1 MSMRPPAS
9 RRVRTPAIALAL
21 LVIVQSGPG
30 GLWILSWRG
39 KRARYA
45 RCRLTPCRRR
55 VSHNTLDAADGAH
68 RLHRHFRRTLD
79 QDVKIGSR
87 RPVTLRH
94 RKEGTDRASSLRSDE
109 RSRSPESAFTFAEIG
124 VHVQRNTHHFS
135 NIRRFFGGQF
145 SVSPGGQFRMSL
157 DSGAGLHLAH
167 VRDSDALRRP
177 AVLAEVAI
185 PAPARQQARTRTAR
199 RLPVSVNR
207 TDVHETPAAEERGR
221 ALAPDRPQSS
231 RRDARDSAARRNLA
245 HGRGDDTGRGMET
258 PRQHRPRPRTRERP
272 QKRNTRC
279 PVLRRPAVE
288 PRAGSGRHPKGRI
301 SPKTATRRR
310 ATESRRWTQR
320 GNDAKYVGNPLFI
333 NSLRATP
340 QKRGY
345 PAEARRPWGGRAL
358 APRQDFGQ
366 YYDIGARSADRDRAG
381 ATTTFRNQ
389 SRDRWSSNPSWST
402 GDAKPSTL

>member
-135 NIRRFFGGQF
+135 NIRRFFGG
-145 SVSPGGQFRMSL
+145 SVFGVAGGSIP
-157 DSGAGLHLAH
+157 DVAC
-167 VRDSDALRRP
+167 RRCGGGTRR
-177 AVLAEVAI
+177 EHRHDE
-185 PAPARQQARTRTAR
+185 RQQQ
-199 RLPVSVNR
+199 N
-207 TDVHETPAAEERGR
+207 DGR
-221 ALAPDRPQSS
+221 YSHHSGSGLCGFHSGFP
-231 RRDARDSAARRNLA
+231 
-245 HGRGDDTGRGMET
+245 GI
-258 PRQHRPRPRTRERP
+258 
-272 QKRNTRC
+272 NTR
-279 PVLRRPAVE
+279 
-288 PRAGSGRHPKGRI
+288 S
-301 SPKTATRRR
+301 
-310 ATESRRWTQR
+310 
-320 GNDAKYVGNPLFI
+320 
-333 NSLRATP
+333 
-340 QKRGY
+340 
-345 PAEARRPWGGRAL
+345 AR
-358 APRQDFGQ
+358 
-366 YYDIGARSADRDRAG
+366 
-381 ATTTFRNQ
+381 
-389 SRDRWSSNPSWST
+389 
-402 GDAKPSTL
+402 

>member
-135 NIRRFFGGQF
+135 NIRRFFGG
-145 SVSPGGQFRMSL
+145 SVFGVAGGSIPDVAWYHDGTACRAQALLDCPLGGQARP
-157 DSGAGLHLAH
+157 HH
-167 VRDSDALRRP
+167 DA
-177 AVLAEVAI
+177 
-185 PAPARQQARTRTAR
+185 
-199 RLPVSVNR
+199 
-207 TDVHETPAAEERGR
+207 
-221 ALAPDRPQSS
+221 
-231 RRDARDSAARRNLA
+231 
-245 HGRGDDTGRGMET
+245 
-258 PRQHRPRPRTRERP
+258 
-272 QKRNTRC
+272 
-279 PVLRRPAVE
+279 
-288 PRAGSGRHPKGRI
+288 
-301 SPKTATRRR
+301 
-310 ATESRRWTQR
+310 
-320 GNDAKYVGNPLFI
+320 
-333 NSLRATP
+333 
-340 QKRGY
+340 
-345 PAEARRPWGGRAL
+345 
-358 APRQDFGQ
+358 
-366 YYDIGARSADRDRAG
+366 
-381 ATTTFRNQ
+381 
-389 SRDRWSSNPSWST
+389 
-402 GDAKPSTL
+402 

>member
-124 VHVQRNTHHFS
+124 VHGASCEKRVRPSFCLRRRGERGSADGKQRSQDGSDRH
-135 NIRRFFGGQF
+135 RR
-145 SVSPGGQFRMSL
+145 R
-157 DSGAGLHLAH
+157 GAGDEGVHGAC
-167 VRDSDALRRP
+167 
-177 AVLAEVAI
+177 
-185 PAPARQQARTRTAR
+185 
-199 RLPVSVNR
+199 LPVMRASTR
-207 TDVHETPAAEERGR
+207 EEMRR
-221 ALAPDRPQSS
+221 ISFTSRSSS
-231 RRDARDSAARRNLA
+231 RLFLI
-245 HGRGDDTGRGMET
+245 H
-258 PRQHRPRPRTRERP
+258 
-272 QKRNTRC
+272 
-279 PVLRRPAVE
+279 
-288 PRAGSGRHPKGRI
+288 
-301 SPKTATRRR
+301 
-310 ATESRRWTQR
+310 SR
-320 GNDAKYVGNPLFI
+320 
-333 NSLRATP
+333 
-340 QKRGY
+340 
-345 PAEARRPWGGRAL
+345 
-358 APRQDFGQ
+358 
-366 YYDIGARSADRDRAG
+366 
-381 ATTTFRNQ
+381 
-389 SRDRWSSNPSWST
+389 
-402 GDAKPSTL
+402 

>member
-109 RSRSPESAFTFAEIG
+109 RSRSPKSVFTFSEIPTTSATYA
-124 VHVQRNTHHFS
+124 VS
-135 NIRRFFGGQF
+135 SGGQF

-157 DSGAGLHLAH
+157 DSRYRARLERYILPSLGSKAVDAVTVGDCYALIDPLWHGTGSKGFILRHQLVHVFAWAVAHEHRVDNPGDQVLRRLPKVKSRRKHRPSLPYVRVSAALAALDAADVAPVARLAISFLILTACRLREVTEARWSEFDLDDRLWTIPPSRMKKRRRH
-167 VRDSDALRRP
+167 RVPLSTQALRILAEARSLDPSGVLVFGFRNGRRP
-177 AVLAEVAI
+177 PRALGSGQISAVLAGS
-185 PAPARQQARTRTAR
+185 R
-199 RLPVSVNR
+199 
-207 TDVHETPAAEERGR
+207 AE
-221 ALAPDRPQSS
+221 
-231 RRDARDSAARRNLA
+231 
-245 HGRGDDTGRGMET
+245 
-258 PRQHRPRPRTRERP
+258 
-272 QKRNTRC
+272 
-279 PVLRRPAVE
+279 
-288 PRAGSGRHPKGRI
+288 
-301 SPKTATRRR
+301 
-310 ATESRRWTQR
+310 
-320 GNDAKYVGNPLFI
+320 
-333 NSLRATP
+333 
-340 QKRGY
+340 
-345 PAEARRPWGGRAL
+345 
-358 APRQDFGQ
+358 
-366 YYDIGARSADRDRAG
+366 
-381 ATTTFRNQ
+381 
-389 SRDRWSSNPSWST
+389 
-402 GDAKPSTL
+402 

>member
-135 NIRRFFGGQF
+135 KHTPFLRGVSFRCRRGVNSGCRLTCLPSAGEHHVCGRRAPGRQFG
-145 SVSPGGQFRMSL
+145 R
-157 DSGAGLHLAH
+157 
-167 VRDSDALRRP
+167 
-177 AVLAEVAI
+177 E
-185 PAPARQQARTRTAR
+185 
-199 RLPVSVNR
+199 
-207 TDVHETPAAEERGR
+207 
-221 ALAPDRPQSS
+221 
-231 RRDARDSAARRNLA
+231 
-245 HGRGDDTGRGMET
+245 
-258 PRQHRPRPRTRERP
+258 PRPVP
-272 QKRNTRC
+272 
-279 PVLRRPAVE
+279 
-288 PRAGSGRHPKGRI
+288 SGR
-301 SPKTATRRR
+301 
-310 ATESRRWTQR
+310 
-320 GNDAKYVGNPLFI
+320 
-333 NSLRATP
+333 
-340 QKRGY
+340 
-345 PAEARRPWGGRAL
+345 
-358 APRQDFGQ
+358 
-366 YYDIGARSADRDRAG
+366 
-381 ATTTFRNQ
+381 
-389 SRDRWSSNPSWST
+389 
-402 GDAKPSTL
+402 

>member
-124 VHVQRNTHHFS
+124 VH
-135 NIRRFFGGQF
+135 
-145 SVSPGGQFRMSL
+145 
-157 DSGAGLHLAH
+157 GAAC
-167 VRDSDALRRP
+167 
-177 AVLAEVAI
+177 
-185 PAPARQQARTRTAR
+185 
-199 RLPVSVNR
+199 
-207 TDVHETPAAEERGR
+207 ETPGACG
-221 ALAPDRPQSS
+221 LAQSS
-231 RRDARDSAARRNLA
+231 ILVLNIHLPWIADWMLALENRRHA
-245 HGRGDDTGRGMET
+245 
-258 PRQHRPRPRTRERP
+258 ERW
-272 QKRNTRC
+272 K
-279 PVLRRPAVE
+279 
-288 PRAGSGRHPKGRI
+288 
-301 SPKTATRRR
+301 
-310 ATESRRWTQR
+310 
-320 GNDAKYVGNPLFI
+320 
-333 NSLRATP
+333 
-340 QKRGY
+340 
-345 PAEARRPWGGRAL
+345 
-358 APRQDFGQ
+358 
-366 YYDIGARSADRDRAG
+366 
-381 ATTTFRNQ
+381 
-389 SRDRWSSNPSWST
+389 
-402 GDAKPSTL
+402 

>member
-135 NIRRFFGGQF
+135 NIRRFFEGSVFGVAGGSIPDVAAVWPQ
-145 SVSPGGQFRMSL
+145 
-157 DSGAGLHLAH
+157 AH
-167 VRDSDALRRP
+167 
-177 AVLAEVAI
+177 AI
-185 PAPARQQARTRTAR
+185 VE
-199 RLPVSVNR
+199 LEWS
-207 TDVHETPAAEERGR
+207 E
-221 ALAPDRPQSS
+221 SS
-231 RRDARDSAARRNLA
+231 AS
-245 HGRGDDTGRGMET
+245 
-258 PRQHRPRPRTRERP
+258 
-272 QKRNTRC
+272 
-279 PVLRRPAVE
+279 
-288 PRAGSGRHPKGRI
+288 
-301 SPKTATRRR
+301 
-310 ATESRRWTQR
+310 
-320 GNDAKYVGNPLFI
+320 
-333 NSLRATP
+333 
-340 QKRGY
+340 
-345 PAEARRPWGGRAL
+345 
-358 APRQDFGQ
+358 
-366 YYDIGARSADRDRAG
+366 
-381 ATTTFRNQ
+381 
-389 SRDRWSSNPSWST
+389 
-402 GDAKPSTL
+402 

>member
-135 NIRRFFGGQF
+135 NIRRFFGG
-145 SVSPGGQFRMSL
+145 SVFGVAGGSIPDVAGVVGRSPSGSCMACLPDVRRNGMRRKGGRPSPAC
-157 DSGAGLHLAH
+157 AGDTRSTSQVWA
-167 VRDSDALRRP
+167 VDSDRQPVRP
-177 AVLAEVAI
+177 PQGPKMLWAV
-185 PAPARQQARTRTAR
+185 RF
-199 RLPVSVNR
+199 
-207 TDVHETPAAEERGR
+207 GR
-221 ALAPDRPQSS
+221 ARSQMVT
-231 RRDARDSAARRNLA
+231 
-245 HGRGDDTGRGMET
+245 TGGT
-258 PRQHRPRPRTRERP
+258 
-272 QKRNTRC
+272 
-279 PVLRRPAVE
+279 
-288 PRAGSGRHPKGRI
+288 
-301 SPKTATRRR
+301 
-310 ATESRRWTQR
+310 
-320 GNDAKYVGNPLFI
+320 
-333 NSLRATP
+333 
-340 QKRGY
+340 
-345 PAEARRPWGGRAL
+345 
-358 APRQDFGQ
+358 
-366 YYDIGARSADRDRAG
+366 
-381 ATTTFRNQ
+381 
-389 SRDRWSSNPSWST
+389 
-402 GDAKPSTL
+402 

>member
-135 NIRRFFGGQF
+135 NIRRFFGG
-145 SVSPGGQFRMSL
+145 SVFGVAGGSIPDVAQRTSPRAGALRSPAVTAARRPRSRANRLGLAAATSWPGGQVASHGGEVRRRRTAAPGPGREREPGPSVPP
-157 DSGAGLHLAH
+157 AGL
-167 VRDSDALRRP
+167 AL
-177 AVLAEVAI
+177 
-185 PAPARQQARTRTAR
+185 
-199 RLPVSVNR
+199 
-207 TDVHETPAAEERGR
+207 D
-221 ALAPDRPQSS
+221 
-231 RRDARDSAARRNLA
+231 
-245 HGRGDDTGRGMET
+245 
-258 PRQHRPRPRTRERP
+258 
-272 QKRNTRC
+272 
-279 PVLRRPAVE
+279 
-288 PRAGSGRHPKGRI
+288 KG
-301 SPKTATRRR
+301 KGRR
-310 ATESRRWTQR
+310 ATCSPPGNVR
-320 GNDAKYVGNPLFI
+320 GV
-333 NSLRATP
+333 
-340 QKRGY
+340 
-345 PAEARRPWGGRAL
+345 ARRRE
-358 APRQDFGQ
+358 AP
-366 YYDIGARSADRDRAG
+366 
-381 ATTTFRNQ
+381 
-389 SRDRWSSNPSWST
+389 
-402 GDAKPSTL
+402 

>member
-1 MSMRPPAS
+1 MTRHGDTRPAAAPQSRVDDYRRELPIAGEASCGRPQALGADASRPAAEDDMSMRPPAS

-135 NIRRFFGGQF
+135 NIRRFFGG
-145 SVSPGGQFRMSL
+145 SVFGVAGGSIP
-157 DSGAGLHLAH
+157 D
-167 VRDSDALRRP
+167 
-177 AVLAEVAI
+177 VA
-185 PAPARQQARTRTAR
+185 
-199 RLPVSVNR
+199 
-207 TDVHETPAAEERGR
+207 
-221 ALAPDRPQSS
+221 
-231 RRDARDSAARRNLA
+231 
-245 HGRGDDTGRGMET
+245 
-258 PRQHRPRPRTRERP
+258 
-272 QKRNTRC
+272 
-279 PVLRRPAVE
+279 
-288 PRAGSGRHPKGRI
+288 
-301 SPKTATRRR
+301 
-310 ATESRRWTQR
+310 
-320 GNDAKYVGNPLFI
+320 
-333 NSLRATP
+333 
-340 QKRGY
+340 
-345 PAEARRPWGGRAL
+345 
-358 APRQDFGQ
+358 
-366 YYDIGARSADRDRAG
+366 
-381 ATTTFRNQ
+381 
-389 SRDRWSSNPSWST
+389 
-402 GDAKPSTL
+402 

>member
-135 NIRRFFGGQF
+135 NIRRFFEGSVFGVAGG
-145 SVSPGGQFRMSL
+145 SNSGMSL
-157 DSGAGLHLAH
+157 DKPR
-167 VRDSDALRRP
+167 VRNPRPQAPSMPARRQVTRRAPTPILRTGPPGRRQLLEGRPNQRLRRLRC
-177 AVLAEVAI
+177 A
-185 PAPARQQARTRTAR
+185 PAPPT
-199 RLPVSVNR
+199 N
-207 TDVHETPAAEERGR
+207 HPATLRHGQPR
-221 ALAPDRPQSS
+221 SS
-231 RRDARDSAARRNLA
+231 
-245 HGRGDDTGRGMET
+245 
-258 PRQHRPRPRTRERP
+258 
-272 QKRNTRC
+272 
-279 PVLRRPAVE
+279 
-288 PRAGSGRHPKGRI
+288 GSG
-301 SPKTATRRR
+301 
-310 ATESRRWTQR
+310 
-320 GNDAKYVGNPLFI
+320 DASG
-333 NSLRATP
+333 S
-340 QKRGY
+340 
-345 PAEARRPWGGRAL
+345 
-358 APRQDFGQ
+358 
-366 YYDIGARSADRDRAG
+366 
-381 ATTTFRNQ
+381 
-389 SRDRWSSNPSWST
+389 
-402 GDAKPSTL
+402 